1 MAIPYQNAP
10 APVAPPAYY
19 RVGNEEVRP
28 PTEYTRMVPMWQTL
42 RDLYDGASS
51 VKTKGELYLRKI
63 RSHDTFEYAAYLS
76 RTPFYNAIRRTHQ
89 GLMASIFRRDPE
101 YNLPDPLAKSLGDPD
116 DVITTDGLT
125 RYELLKYVAHELLL
139 VGRHGLLVDYPTGPS
154 DGVLKPLIST
164 YIAENIVSWRTA
176 LYKGRKITDRVI
188 LRENYTT
195 NTEYSSLKGERIR
208 VLRLDP
214 GPDGDLIYSQQIW
227 DYDRTGVQNTL
238 KPVTIIPKILGNTLN
253 YIPFE
258 FINPLTRRP
267 DIETPPMSDLAAVN
281 LDHYEASALLA
292 HALFYA
298 GMPTYVI
305 AGDDNQNPLGQ
316 LGNEEMA
323 VGPSSIWRLGPQD
336 KADILEFTGHGLTYL
351 ENAVSDKQAQMQSLG
366 GRLITSQRRT
376 ASLTAEAYN
385 VMEASDKATLM
396 DCAYSLERAFTRI
409 FKIWAEFDNIT
420 IPASYDDKPLVELN
434 KEFDNG
440 ELSAREIRAIQTLY
454 ERNLIPL
461 DVLYYTLR
469 QVGVIPMEYSLEE
482 FRTMLENDKQ
492 LYKDPKLELEKQR
505 MADAKDKADKDRKA
519 QQEAAEAARKSAENQ
534 AEQVANKPPVSQPK

>member
-10 APVAPPAYY
+10 NPTAPPAYY
-19 RVGNEEVRP
+19 RIGTEEVRP
-28 PTEYTRMVPMWQTL
+28 PTEYLRNLPMWQTL
-42 RDLYDGASS
+42 RDLYDGAASI
-51 VKTKGELYLRKI
+51 KTKGELYLRKI
-63 RSHDTFEYAAYLS
+63 RSHDSEEYKAYLS
-76 RTPFYNAIRRTHQ
+76 RTPFYNAIRRTHA
-89 GLMASIFRRDPE
+89 GLMASVFRRDPE
-101 YNLPDPLAKSLGDPD
+101 FNLPPALKASLGNHDEA
-116 DVITTDGLT
+116 ITTDGLNV
-125 RYELLKYVAHELLL
+125 YELLKTTAHELLL
-139 VGRHGLLVDYPTGPS
+139 VGRYGQLVDYPTTTEPNPQP
-154 DGVLKPLIST
+154 KIST
-164 YIAENIVSWRTA
+164 YIAENIVSWRTT

-188 LRENYTT
+188 LRENFET
-195 NTEYSSLKGERIR
+195 NTEYSTQKGERIR

-214 GPDGDLIYSQQIW
+214 GPDGNMVYSQQLW
-227 DYDRTGVQNTL
+227 DYDRMGTQTNL
-238 KPVTIIPKILGNTLN
+238 KPTTIVPKILGNTLD
-253 YIPFE
+253 YIPFVI
-258 FINPLTRRP
+258 FNPLTLRP
-267 DIETPPMSDLAAVN
+267 EIETPPLADLAALN

-305 AGDDNQNPLGQ
+305 CGEDNANPAGQ

-323 VGPSSIWRLGPQD
+323 VGPSSIWRLNAND

-351 ENAVSDKQAQMQSLG
+351 ENSVADKQAQMQSLG

-376 ASLTAEAYN
+376 ASLTSEAYN

-396 DCAYSLERAFTRI
+396 DVAYALERGMTRI
-409 FKIWAEFDNIT
+409 FKMWADFAVIS
-420 IPASYDDKPLVELN
+420 IPAAYNDKPLIELN

-482 FRTMLENDKQ
+482 FRVLLEKDDQ

-505 MADAKDKADKDRKA
+505 MADAKDKADKDRKSQA
-519 QQEAAEAARKSAENQ
+519 DAAEASRKAAAQ
-534 AEQVANKPPVSQPK
+534 AAKNTPPAQPQPK